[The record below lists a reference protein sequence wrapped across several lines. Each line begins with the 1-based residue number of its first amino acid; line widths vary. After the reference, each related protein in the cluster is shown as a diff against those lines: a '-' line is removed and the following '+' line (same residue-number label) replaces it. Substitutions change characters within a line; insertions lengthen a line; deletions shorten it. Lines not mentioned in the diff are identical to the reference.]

1 MKYYVSKTDN
11 KGNISQLCFAT
22 RKEAYEYVQKEIAKI
37 ELTKNQKH
45 SIVGNTIQYENGYMI
60 HYSIFEELT
69 YDFC

>member
-11 KGNISQLCFAT
+11 KGSISQLCFAT
-22 RKEAYEYVQKEIAKI
+22 RKEAQEYVKKEIEKI
-37 ELTKNQKH
+37 SNESLKH
-45 SIVGNTIQYENGYMI
+45 FIVGNTIQYENGYMI